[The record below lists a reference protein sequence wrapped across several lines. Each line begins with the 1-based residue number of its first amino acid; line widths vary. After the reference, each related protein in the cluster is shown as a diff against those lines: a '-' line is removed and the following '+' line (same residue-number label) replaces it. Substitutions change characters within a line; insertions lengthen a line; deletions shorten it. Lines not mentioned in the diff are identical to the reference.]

1 MAPQLLMG
9 QGPLNI
15 ETSRWHSD
23 TPHSIRLLWTSDKPD
38 TVIYLSALGT
48 HTGLAAMPPA
58 EFEPTI
64 PARERPQSHALD
76 RAAARMAK

>member
-1 MAPQLLMG
+1 MGQQPLMG
-9 QGPLNI
+9 QGPLII

-23 TPHSIRLLWTSDKPD
+23 TPHSVRLLWTSDKPD
-38 TVIYLSALGT
+38 TEIYLSAHGT
-48 HTGLAAMPPA
+48 HKRLAAMPPA

-76 RAAARMAK
+76 R